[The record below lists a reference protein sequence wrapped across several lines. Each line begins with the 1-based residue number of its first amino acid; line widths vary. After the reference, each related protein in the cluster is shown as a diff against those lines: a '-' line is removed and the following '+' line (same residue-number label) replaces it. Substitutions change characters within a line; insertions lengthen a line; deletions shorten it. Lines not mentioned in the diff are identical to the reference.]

1 MGFKFK
7 LIRHGRVPTFKV
19 FQEAIRAENARVRA
33 GIRQDFQA
41 TVATWETD
49 VKFTTRERGR
59 GNKLIFDVR
68 TASEIYHYVS
78 EGTEPHLIV
87 PRRPLGTL
95 AFQTGYSAKTRPGFI
110 GSMAGGGTGG
120 VAFAKFVQHPG
131 TEGRHFEEAISKKWQ
146 KIYPSVM
153 TQVITKVARQ
163 FS

>member
-7 LIRHGRVPTFKV
+7 LIRHGKVPTAKV

-49 VKFTTRERGR
+49 VKFKTRERGR
-59 GNKLIFDVR
+59 RDKLIFDVR
-68 TASEIYHYVS
+68 TDSEVYHYVT

-95 AFQTGYSAKTRPGFI
+95 KFATGYTAKTRPGFI
-110 GSMAGGGTGG
+110 GSTPGGARGD

-131 TEGRHFEEAISKKWQ
+131 TEGRHFEEAIAKKWQ
-146 KIYPSVM
+146 KLYPSLM
-153 TQVITKVARQ
+153 TQIITKIARQ